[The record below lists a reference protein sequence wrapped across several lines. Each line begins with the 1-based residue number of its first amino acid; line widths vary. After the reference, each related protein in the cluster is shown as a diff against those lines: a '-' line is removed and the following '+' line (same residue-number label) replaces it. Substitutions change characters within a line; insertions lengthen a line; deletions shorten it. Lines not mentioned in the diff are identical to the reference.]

1 MKQQAKTLVEKKI
14 VKGTAG
20 EMVREQKQD
29 RYKKKREKGNKNEN
43 ESDNRKIQSCRLSR
57 VVQWS

>member
-1 MKQQAKTLVEKKI
+1 MEKKI

-29 RYKKKREKGNKNEN
+29 RYKNRE
-43 ESDNRKIQSCRLSR
+43 RKEIKMRMRAIAERSKAAD
-57 VVQWS
+57 